1 VTVGPRSALVSK
13 LLVLLAVLGVGAL
26 LAAQPPINS
35 QLSRHVG
42 TLGAAFVSLSVS
54 AAIVAVLLVVSGGLP
69 GLASIGGVPP
79 LYLTGGLVGAAN
91 VTVALIAVRTL
102 GAGGVVAVTVSTQ
115 LVASALLD
123 RWGLLGLEPV
133 ALSPLRLT
141 GFALLLAGTVL
152 VTLR

>member
-1 VTVGPRSALVSK
+1 MSK
-13 LLVLLAVLGVGAL
+13 LLVLLAVLAVGAL
-26 LAAQPPINS
+26 LAAQPPVNG

-42 TLGAAFVSLSVS
+42 ALGAAFVSLSVS
-54 AAIVAVLLVVSGGLP
+54 ALVVAVLLVASGG
-69 GLASIGGVPP
+69 ASRLGAIGGVPP
-79 LYLTGGLVGAAN
+79 IYLTGGLVGAAN

-123 RWGLLGLEPV
+123 RFGLFGLDQV
-133 ALSPLRLT
+133 ALSPVRVA
-141 GFALLLAGTVL
+141 GFALLLTGTVL

>member
-1 VTVGPRSALVSK
+1 VSK

-54 AAIVAVLLVVSGGLP
+54 AAIVGVLLVASGGLS
-69 GLASIGGVPP
+69 GLSSIGGVPP
-79 LYLTGGLVGAAN
+79 LYLTGGIVGAAN

-102 GAGGVVAVTVSTQ
+102 GAGGVVAVTVATQ
-115 LVASALLD
+115 LVASLGPARPRPGRVVPAAADRLRAAPGRDGACHAALIT
-123 RWGLLGLEPV
+123 RRI
-133 ALSPLRLT
+133 SR
-141 GFALLLAGTVL
+141 
-152 VTLR
+152 